1 MAFVSPP
8 HSFLES
14 PGTPEIP
21 WVRWVKMFQNFM
33 LASIAKDFD
42 DERKRAILLHSLG
55 IEGQRIFYSLPE
67 LEKDT
72 KGKIKIEP
80 GETFT
85 DTDDSVYV
93 QSLLMLE
100 RHFKPSQNKLTARI
114 KFKQRSQ
121 LPGETVDEF
130 LLALR
135 QLIVPCDYP
144 HAVEDELVRD
154 QFVQFCKTPFF
165 QTRIVQEKNVSLNNV
180 IQIARQL
187 EQSSKDVKVLKA
199 DSLDTVAETVKYLKS
214 KKTSDKSKN
223 KNDRDEK
230 QKQRFHSRKP
240 QYEDKQRKNPDGKK
254 CYRCGSDTHLANS
267 KFCRAKNSICRK
279 CKIRGHWD
287 AVCRSGTR
295 VKQIHESDVSDN
307 SETEEEFFVCHTSA
321 SKSHSLSVHCDVE
334 VDNVP
339 LRLLVDTGSPRTLMS
354 ESDFNQYFRDTI
366 LLNPE
371 CSLKSYAMTNIEL
384 LGCFQAHVKY
394 NGTPLK

>member
-1 MAFVSPP
+1 
-8 HSFLES
+8 
-14 PGTPEIP
+14 
-21 WVRWVKMFQNFM
+21 
-33 LASIAKDFD
+33 
-42 DERKRAILLHSLG
+42 
-55 IEGQRIFYSLPE
+55 
-67 LEKDT
+67 
-72 KGKIKIEP
+72 
-80 GETFT
+80 
-85 DTDDSVYV
+85 
-93 QSLLMLE
+93 MLE

-114 KFKQRSQ
+114 KFKQRSH
-121 LPGETVDEF
+121 LPGETFDEYF
-130 LLALR
+130 LALR

-199 DSLDTVAETVKYLKS
+199 DSLDKS
-214 KKTSDKSKN
+214 SDKSKY
-223 KNDRDEK
+223 KKDRDEK

-240 QYEDKQRKNPDGKK
+240 QYEEQQRKNPDGKN
-254 CYRCGSDTHLANS
+254 CYRCGSDSHLANS
-267 KFCRAKNSICRK
+267 KFCRAKNSVCRK

-287 AVCRSGTR
+287 AVCRTGTR

-354 ESDFNQYFRDTI
+354 ESDFNQYFRDI
-366 LLNPE
+366 VLLKPE

-394 NGTPLK
+394 NGNSSEVSIHVVKQGTSLITMDLIYALRLKIDCESLQVNSTVENIKLPPDFQEYEDLFSPASFKHM

>member
-1 MAFVSPP
+1 
-8 HSFLES
+8 
-14 PGTPEIP
+14 
-21 WVRWVKMFQNFM
+21 
-33 LASIAKDFD
+33 
-42 DERKRAILLHSLG
+42 
-55 IEGQRIFYSLPE
+55 
-67 LEKDT
+67 
-72 KGKIKIEP
+72 
-80 GETFT
+80 
-85 DTDDSVYV
+85 
-93 QSLLMLE
+93 MLE

-114 KFKQRSQ
+114 KFKQSSH
-121 LPGETVDEF
+121 LPGETFDEYF
-130 LLALR
+130 LALR

-199 DSLDTVAETVKYLKS
+199 DSLDKS
-214 KKTSDKSKN
+214 SDKSKY

-240 QYEDKQRKNPDGKK
+240 QYEEQQRKNPDGKK
-254 CYRCGSDTHLANS
+254 CYRSGSDSPLANS
-267 KFCRAKNSICRK
+267 KFCRAINSVCRK

-287 AVCRSGTR
+287 AVCRSGSR

-354 ESDFNQYFRDTI
+354 ESDFNQYFRDTV
-366 LLNPE
+366 LLKPE
-371 CSLKSYAMTNIEL
+371 RLLKSYDMTNIEL
-384 LGCFQAHVKY
+384 LGCFQAHVKH
-394 NGTPLK
+394 NGNSSEVSIHVVKQGTSLITMDLIYALRLKIDCESLQVNSTVENIKIPPDFQEYEDLFSPAILLM